1 MIKTEILQQQSND
14 MKLLNSDMLIQE
26 QLNYMLYKN
35 VAENSDDDKAADD
48 SKNDQFFDSN
58 MSNMMIQLIVNFS
71 KIFKKCDNQKFTRFS
86 LNYHKQMKILEHIDD
101 KMNVTSKHFVEMQSK
116 AFMMTQNIIKQQE
129 IMKLIKTEIHIK
141 MSSMSVNV
149 LTQIKAEKILEINF
163 KQFFLFENSEHK
175 IRLNS

>member
-1 MIKTEILQQQSND
+1 MKNLILIMIKTEILQQQSND

-71 KIFKKCDNQKFTRFS
+71 KIFEKHDNEKSIYRLTD
-86 LNYHKQMKILEHIDD
+86 IDR
-101 KMNVTSKHFVEMQSK
+101 
-116 AFMMTQNIIKQQE
+116 A
-129 IMKLIKTEIHIK
+129 
-141 MSSMSVNV
+141 
-149 LTQIKAEKILEINF
+149 
-163 KQFFLFENSEHK
+163 
-175 IRLNS
+175 